1 MMTFEFVGIG
11 RAICKALHG
20 SGAKVY
26 GVSKTHC
33 NLLSLQVGVN
43 GAYETFCLVEWG
55 AGGNSIYNN
64 QPIMI
69 KCRGQ
74 W

>member
-33 NLLSLQVGVN
+33 NLLSLQVGK
-43 GAYETFCLVEWG
+43 WG
-55 AGGNSIYNN
+55 I
-64 QPIMI
+64 
-69 KCRGQ
+69 
-74 W
+74 